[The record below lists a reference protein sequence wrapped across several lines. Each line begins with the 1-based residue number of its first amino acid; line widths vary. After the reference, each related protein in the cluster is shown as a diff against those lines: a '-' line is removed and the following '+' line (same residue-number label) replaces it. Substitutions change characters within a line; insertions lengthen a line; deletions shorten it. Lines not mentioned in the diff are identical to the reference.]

1 MFYKEMMKEN
11 SLSDFPSFYTEL
23 YELLNRIEYL
33 TDNLDH
39 NSQEYLD
46 FMDELNRVSV
56 Q

>member
-1 MFYKEMMKEN
+1 MKKEC
-11 SLSDFPSFYTEL
+11 LTEL

-33 TDNLDH
+33 TDKMDS

-56 Q
+56 K